1 MPNKGRLLE
10 GKNCII
16 TSGAHGMGYSIA
28 RLFALQGARV
38 AVCGRSAAGVRSGEE
53 LAALSPGSFFFQC
66 DMGEADQ
73 VKAFADEAIER
84 FGTVDVLVNNVGVN
98 LKQKIKDIDMEVYD
112 WIQRVNLTASVLMLQ
127 KVLPNMLDNGIHG
140 SVIHISSMNALS
152 PSPTT
157 AAYSAS
163 KGGVIS
169 LSLVL
174 STEVGKY
181 GIRSN
186 VICPGWV
193 ATSYIADEVRK
204 AAEEGRS
211 VYEAVGAYDGTSPL
225 MAPGR
230 PSDIANHALFLAS
243 DMSSYITGAVI
254 RADGSSV
261 MQAHACEFPGPP
273 QEQALKRA
281 YYDSILEECGL
292 DTWKNRGI

>member
-1 MPNKGRLLE
+1 MSEGKLLE

-38 AVCGRSAAGVRSGEE
+38 AVCGQNASGVKSGEA
-53 LAALSPGSFFFQC
+53 LAEISPGSYFYQC
-66 DMGEADQ
+66 DMGDPEQ
-73 VKAFADEAIER
+73 VKAFADDAISR
-84 FGTVDVLVNNVGVN
+84 FGTIDVLVNNVGVN
-98 LKQKIKDIDMEVYD
+98 LKQKVKDIDMDIYD
-112 WIQRVNLTASVLMLQ
+112 WIQRVNLRASFIILQ
-127 KVLPNMLDNGIHG
+127 RVLPNMLDNGVHG
-140 SVIHISSMNALS
+140 SIIHISSMNALS

-157 AAYSAS
+157 ASYSSS

-193 ATSYIADEVRK
+193 ATSYIAGEVKK
-204 AAEEGRS
+204 AQEEGKS
-211 VYEAVGAYDGTSPL
+211 VYDAVGAYDGTSPL

-254 RADGSSV
+254 RSDGSSI
-261 MQAHACEFPGPP
+261 MQAHACDFPRPER
-273 QEQALKRA
+273 EQALKHEF
-281 YYDSILEECGL
+281 YNSILEECGI
-292 DTWKNRGI
+292 NIGR

>member
-1 MPNKGRLLE
+1 MSQNGRLLE

-28 RLFALQGARV
+28 RCFALQGAKV
-38 AVCGRSAAGVRSGEE
+38 AVCGQNPTGVKSGEA
-53 LAALSPGSFFFQC
+53 LAAISPGSYFFQC
-66 DMGEADQ
+66 DIGDAEQ
-73 VKAFADEAIER
+73 VKAFADDAISH

-98 LKQKIKDIDMEVYD
+98 LKQKVKDIDMDVYD
-112 WIQRVNLTASVLMLQ
+112 WIHRVNLRSSFIILQ
-127 KVLPNMLDNGIHG
+127 RVLPNMLENGIHG
-140 SVIHISSMNALS
+140 SIIHISSMNALS

-157 AAYSAS
+157 ASYSSS

-169 LSLVL
+169 LSHVL

-186 VICPGWV
+186 VICPGWI
-193 ATSYIADEVRK
+193 ATSYIAGEIKR
-204 AAEEGRS
+204 AAEEGKS
-211 VYEAVGAYDGTSPL
+211 VYDAVGAYDGTSPL

-230 PSDIANHALFLAS
+230 PADIANHALFLAS

-254 RADGSSV
+254 RSDGSSI
-261 MQAHACEFPGPP
+261 MQAHACEFPRPP
-273 QEQALKRA
+273 QEETLKHN

-292 DTWKNRGI
+292 SIGR